1 MKKTLIALLALSG
14 VASGA
19 TTFTGD
25 FACDNSEYT
34 VTFDSTDLSVT
45 HVSCDKAKKNINTID
60 STTGQTNTEPDGE
73 TLTNATTFTPD
84 VNIGND
90 PANSWTLNLT
100 LSNNTNEV
108 MDLSAISFDV
118 FLFNGNGNAQSADT
132 YARPISLTLMD
143 GSTQIGKIDSLAMA
157 GNNWMDVADF
167 ALTDCSIAAGETKEI
182 SLTVKSAQTAT
193 SYGTYVGLN
202 GLQVVTASVPEPA
215 TASLS
220 LLGLAALMIRRRR
233 A

>member
-60 STTGQTNTEPDGE
+60 PTTGQTNTEPDGE